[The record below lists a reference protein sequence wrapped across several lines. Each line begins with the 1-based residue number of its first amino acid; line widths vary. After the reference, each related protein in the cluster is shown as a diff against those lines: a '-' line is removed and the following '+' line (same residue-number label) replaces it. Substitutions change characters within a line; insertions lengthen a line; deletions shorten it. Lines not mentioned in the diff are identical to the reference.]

1 MIFEDRRHA
10 GRLLADAVRERLGP
24 PGAGERRVV
33 LGLPRGGV
41 PVAAVVAD
49 ALDAPLDVLVVRKLG
64 APGHEEF
71 AIGAIASGGAKT
83 VDEAAV
89 ARLGIDAATVADL
102 EARARA
108 ELEARER
115 RFGADGER
123 PDVRGATVVVVDDG
137 VATGATMRAALA
149 ALRRLAPARVVVAIP
164 LAPADTL
171 ARLRREADAV
181 VCLDVPEPFHAVGQG
196 YAAFPQVSD
205 DAVARQLADARRGRP

>member
-10 GRLLADAVRERLGP
+10 GRLLADAVLERLGP

-41 PVAAVVAD
+41 PVAAVVAE

-64 APGHEEF
+64 APGHEEY

-89 ARLGIDAATVADL
+89 VRLGIDAATLADL
-102 EARARA
+102 EARERA
-108 ELEARER
+108 ELGARER

-149 ALRRLAPARVVVAIP
+149 ALRRRGPARVVVAIP

-181 VCLDVPEPFHAVGQG
+181 VCLEAPDPFHAVGQG

-205 DAVARQLADARRGRP
+205 DAVARLLADARRERT